1 MRQRYFQSFVS
12 NDQIARSWI
21 DLLPDS
27 RYKPLG
33 STAKLDT
40 AFRCATMECINFPA
54 KERDK
59 HVSSL
64 SLATQRFHRQ
74 SLIKLSFILPYI
86 GLTTIVSC
94 TLTENDITISAVA
107 IHSFSWTE
115 ITNYS
120 RRWFTCGVVKEP
132 DVAVLVGGDSDGE
145 GRVVHHTVY
154 LVVATVFYKDN
165 HTDYNTS

>member
-1 MRQRYFQSFVS
+1 M
-12 NDQIARSWI
+12 
-21 DLLPDS
+21 
-27 RYKPLG
+27 
-33 STAKLDT
+33 
-40 AFRCATMECINFPA
+40 
-54 KERDK
+54 
-59 HVSSL
+59 
-64 SLATQRFHRQ
+64 
-74 SLIKLSFILPYI
+74 
-86 GLTTIVSC
+86 
-94 TLTENDITISAVA
+94 TISAVA

-115 ITNYS
+115 MTKYS